1 LQRTL
6 LPLIIILLI
15 ILLLKITFSSSNS
28 NQCTSILAAAAGNG
42 SSSGTTNGRIGIGIH
57 RLLRRRIRV
66 TQPTGSRGINRDRGS
81 SFAAE
86 DRQTGLQEII
96 EFFLIGQ

>member
-1 LQRTL
+1 LSYLLQRTL
-6 LPLIIILLI
+6 ILIIILL
-15 ILLLKITFSSSNS
+15 KITDSSSNS
-28 NQCTSILAAAAGNG
+28 NQCTSILAAAAAGNG

-96 EFFLIGQ
+96 EFFLISQ